1 MTVRAISG
9 LVAFNLLVLV
19 CGASV
24 LWLARGWRTWLELAR
39 LGGLAYL
46 TGVAAVGVVWTL
58 LLVVGVPFSGWLILL
73 TGAVLVSLGFV
84 GGRRLGRQR
93 PTFPPLG
100 RARVPVVA
108 AIGIAL
114 TVLFVEAL
122 FRRAR
127 LSGLYNWDAW
137 AFWVPKGKAIYFFGG
152 LDEGFFTSLPGSSY
166 PPLVPILDAAAFHA
180 MGSVDVNTL
189 HLQYW
194 FLGAGFLWALA
205 GLLSERAPA
214 WILWPSVLVL
224 LVAPRLGPRF
234 TVPEADL
241 LLDFFFAVA
250 AVLLVLWLL
259 DGERWR
265 LVVATVLL
273 CGMVLTKREGLLL
286 AAFLVVATL
295 LGSLPL
301 WRSIWKPL
309 QSRCGRRR
317 RVAVPG
323 GSGTWRMEAG
333 EGAGAGGGGLPR
345 RTPSAVALAP
355 AGAGRALRGR
365 VLERDRSRCDRR
377 ARPRR
382 VRRKRTC
389 SRCSSERS
397 SPRDPGRSWITW
409 AIPELEISRIWAR
422 TRSSATWVRR
432 RCSAHRDPASPGGS
446 VVGRDERRDR
456 ADMTVRVGVAVA
468 IVLVPLLGY
477 PLVTLAGGSPRFP
490 SEEECGRLA
499 TDDDTSFDVVYGRD
513 CRRVRARRRCSIAS
527 GNRVHGGR
535 GRARRLREWKVFYD
549 SIDSLEQGESLAEQV
564 RAAGFEARVEVE
576 D

>member
-1 MTVRAISG
+1 MTVRAIFG
-9 LVAFNLLVLV
+9 LVAFNLLLLV

-58 LLVVGVPFSGWLILL
+58 LLVVGIPFSGWLILL
-73 TGAVLVSLGFV
+73 TARGVRLSGF
-84 GGRRLGRQR
+84 RRR
-93 PTFPPLG
+93 PPPGPSTTRLSHRSDVFG
-100 RARVPVVA
+100 CRIVA

-137 AFWVPKGKAIYFFGG
+137 AFWVPKGKAIYFFGE

-241 LLDFFFAVA
+241 LLDFFFAA
-250 AVLLVLWLL
+250 AALLLVLWLL

-265 LVVATVLL
+265 LVLATVLL

-301 WRSIWKPL
+301 RRSIWKPL
-309 QSRCGRRR
+309 ARRVWRRR
-317 RVAVPG
+317 RNRAPLADLVRRARNRRR
-323 GSGTWRMEAG
+323 GSGQAV
-333 EGAGAGGGGLPR
+333 GAPPR
-345 RTPSAVALAP
+345 RTPSACGPRFGCALDVLF
-355 AGAGRALRGR
+355 AGGL
-365 VLERDRSRCDRR
+365 LERDRSRCDRC

-382 VRRKRTC
+382 VREGARAR
-389 SRCSSERS
+389 RVLRS
-397 SPRDPGRSWITW
+397 ARAPRDPGRSVDHLGDSRARDHAKTW
-409 AIPELEISRIWAR
+409 APTRSCATWAR
-422 TRSSATWVRR
+422 P
-432 RCSAHRDPASPGGS
+432 RCSA
-446 VVGRDERRDR
+446 
-456 ADMTVRVGVAVA
+456 
-468 IVLVPLLGY
+468 
-477 PLVTLAGGSPRFP
+477 
-490 SEEECGRLA
+490 
-499 TDDDTSFDVVYGRD
+499 
-513 CRRVRARRRCSIAS
+513 
-527 GNRVHGGR
+527 
-535 GRARRLREWKVFYD
+535 
-549 SIDSLEQGESLAEQV
+549 
-564 RAAGFEARVEVE
+564 
-576 D
+576 

>member
-73 TGAVLVSLGFV
+73 TVAVFVSRGFV
-84 GGRRLGRQR
+84 GGRRMGRQR
-93 PTFPPLG
+93 PAFPPLR
-100 RARVPVVA
+100 RARVPIVA

-214 WILWPSVLVL
+214 WILWPFVLVL

-301 WRSIWKPL
+301 RRSIWKPL
-309 QSRCGRRR
+309 AVACASRRR
-317 RVAVPG
+317 DRGSRG
-323 GSGTWRMEAG
+323 GSGTSRTESPERGPGPAV
-333 EGAGAGGGGLPR
+333 GALPR
-345 RTPSAVALAP
+345 RTPSACGP
-355 AGAGRALRGR
+355 
-365 VLERDRSRCDRR
+365 RSGWRW
-377 ARPRR
+377 
-382 VRRKRTC
+382 TC
-389 SRCSSERS
+389 S
-397 SPRDPGRSWITW
+397 SP
-409 AIPELEISRIWAR
+409 
-422 TRSSATWVRR
+422 
-432 RCSAHRDPASPGGS
+432 
-446 VVGRDERRDR
+446 VGTG
-456 ADMTVRVGVAVA
+456 A
-468 IVLVPLLGY
+468 
-477 PLVTLAGGSPRFP
+477 
-490 SEEECGRLA
+490 
-499 TDDDTSFDVVYGRD
+499 
-513 CRRVRARRRCSIAS
+513 
-527 GNRVHGGR
+527 
-535 GRARRLREWKVFYD
+535 
-549 SIDSLEQGESLAEQV
+549 
-564 RAAGFEARVEVE
+564 
-576 D
+576 